1 EPQYPL
7 ENGGFEMG
15 WGEEGSHRVR
25 VFPSDGVPYETDVG
39 NIFTPPGWLT
49 WFYHEPGTWDQPE
62 VRDAWASN
70 DPQRVRSGE
79 KGMLLFTFNRRH
91 DAGFLQQ
98 VEVRPGAQL
107 NLTAWAH
114 AWSNHPVEGHED
126 CTDEPSC
133 SAGVGWELAFLLE
146 EEVPP
151 LNGDA
156 WNDAVGNF
164 SFMLGIDPTGGTDP
178 YSPNVVWGEIAHIYN
193 EHHQVPAVEA
203 VAQSQQVTVF
213 LRSRTLWPFK
223 HNDAY
228 WDDVELVAVG
238 GEDSNGDDTTWTYAV
253 IERGSKVGV
262 HSIQSNSVGGF
273 AEELADAGTRF
284 PVVKGVDDL
293 GWLPGVKETSP
304 DSIVVA
310 RVKVPNEGCS
320 GVENPSFDIQAHARG
335 SLDVILAKIAS
346 DARLH
351 DVVDYWEVYNEP
363 DPPGPDGYRRL
374 SELMIETMELA
385 EEDGLKIAIFSLN
398 AGTPEWDEMEAMV
411 ATGVFSHARQG
422 GHILA
427 LHEGTF
433 ATHDPQDGWGSTI
446 PGSPQVPGA
455 GALNFRYRYLYHL
468 LKQRGEVVPLVV
480 SEWYCGD
487 EQSASTQTLVDAVAW
502 YDEEAS
508 KDYYV
513 WATCPF
519 TLGPT
524 SAWKHTDYE
533 RVYDGGLIDHMIQIK
548 YRQNAVLPA
557 PSGTGRLRSG
567 LRLR

>member
-1 EPQYPL
+1 
-7 ENGGFEMG
+7 M
-15 WGEEGSHRVR
+15 V
-25 VFPSDGVPYETDVG
+25 V
-39 NIFTPPGWLT
+39 
-49 WFYHEPGTWDQPE
+49 
-62 VRDAWASN
+62 
-70 DPQRVRSGE
+70 
-79 KGMLLFTFNRRH
+79 FTFFRRH

-107 NLTAWAH
+107 SLTASAH
-114 AWSNHPVEGHED
+114 AWSNWHEGPHPDDGLWSEGPGFD
-126 CTDEPSC
+126 CGFAREGQTADEN
-133 SAGVGWELAFLLE
+133 WR
-146 EEVPP
+146 
-151 LNGDA
+151 
-156 WNDAVGNF
+156 NF
-164 SFMLGIDPTGGTDP
+164 TFSIGIDPTGGTDP
-178 YSPNVVWGEIAHIYN
+178 FAGTVVWGQGAHIYN
-193 EHHQVPAVEA
+193 CYHQVPAVEA